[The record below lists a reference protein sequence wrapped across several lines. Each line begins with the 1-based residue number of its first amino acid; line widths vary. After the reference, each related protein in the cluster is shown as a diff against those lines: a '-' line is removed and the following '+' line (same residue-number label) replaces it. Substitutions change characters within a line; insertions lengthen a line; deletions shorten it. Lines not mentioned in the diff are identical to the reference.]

1 MKAENRLIYNNF
13 PEDWHHYDM
22 TEVVH
27 QPLGMSPDTLSRT
40 MYESNKRMYSWAI
53 ILRKAINTLCA
64 TRSPIAAMFSL
75 QSNINYRS
83 VSSSRLEM

>member
-27 QPLGMSPDTLSRT
+27 KPLGMSPDTLSRT
-40 MYESNKRMYSWAI
+40 TYESNKRMYSWAV
-53 ILRKAINTLCA
+53 ILRKALCTFRT
-64 TRSPIAAMFSL
+64 TRSLIAAMFSL
-75 QSNINYRS
+75 QSNINYRR
-83 VSSSRLEM
+83 VSSSRSAM